1 MIEHIEYRGKLIH
14 ECTLPGETRADD
26 VFPAHPNA
34 IQVSA
39 RRFLHVYAT
48 RTYRGGDDD
57 LSIVYQLRDGAYDG
71 PVLAEGILAK
81 SVNDWDPFDDGSAY
95 VRQHGH
101 PVAFGV
107 PRGALIQGQPAPN
120 ANRFVAKWRVCARI
134 VDPATGFL
142 VSSRSHPDL
151 SERTQG
157 VEWVQLRLNDA
168 EDDMEIV
175 QLAQPL
181 RQRGYEGGDA
191 FCSAAVLT
199 MNQSFVQAV
208 PFNADA
214 SEWADVNH
222 FDGGRLAA
230 LKYRYNPQ
238 RGVYEWVEMGPLIEE
253 QLFEA
258 SLARY
263 RGSWV
268 ISGRPH
274 GGGAIGWFRTADPF
288 GAASPSARPTSP
300 VNSSPLTAYTYA
312 DGVLRVLT
320 GDSTISPYGLNRNPL
335 YLWDI
340 DPEQR
345 LCGVEAARSVRHRC
359 RRATD
364 PGGKPPH
371 QRYGQATA
379 ACRRQGADHRLS
391 GAERH
396 EQRPQPHGGR
406 HHSGGERDGRHLLR
420 CGAVRGGLPR
430 RLAVCDRRSGGK
442 LGQQP

>member
-39 RRFLHVYAT
+39 RRFLLVYAT

-120 ANRFVAKWRVCARI
+120 ANLFVAKWRVCARI

-157 VEWVQLRLNDA
+157 VEWVQLRLNGA
-168 EDDMEIV
+168 EDDIEIV
-175 QLAQPL
+175 QPAQRL
-181 RQRGYEGGDA
+181 RQRGYEEGDA

-238 RGVYEWVEMGPLIEE
+238 RGVYEWVEMGPLIAE

-274 GGGAIGWFRTADPF
+274 GGGAIGWFRTTDPF

-320 GDSTISPYGLNRNPL
+320 GDNTISPYGLNRNPL

-340 DPEQR
+340 DPEHGFAAAKR
-345 LCGVEAARSVRHRC
+345 RAVFDIVAARLPIPVESRPTCDMAKLLPHAGGKEQIIVYRVRSGTNNDPSHTGAVITPPEKETAGIYYAAVQYAEAHPGVWQF
-359 RRATD
+359 ATD
-364 PGGKPPH
+364 G
-371 QRYGQATA
+371 A
-379 ACRRQGADHRLS
+379 AAS
-391 GAERH
+391 
-396 EQRPQPHGGR
+396 
-406 HHSGGERDGRHLLR
+406 
-420 CGAVRGGLPR
+420 
-430 RLAVCDRRSGGK
+430 
-442 LGQQP
+442 